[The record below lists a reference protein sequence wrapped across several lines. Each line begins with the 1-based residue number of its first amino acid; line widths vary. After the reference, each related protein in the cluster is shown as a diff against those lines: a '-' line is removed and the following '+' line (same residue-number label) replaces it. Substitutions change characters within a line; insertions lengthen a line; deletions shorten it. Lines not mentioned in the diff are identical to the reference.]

1 MVPDKIPAA
10 MSNHFMARLR
20 NIALLALAYGVTG
33 AIGLLLA
40 IPPGYATAVWPPSG
54 IALAGL
60 LRFGPQLWPGVWL
73 GSFAVNVWVALHAT
87 DAGLGL
93 TALLVAASIA
103 AGSTLQA
110 LLGAYFLRRWVGV
123 DRIFEYGPA
132 VFAFAAVMAICCL
145 IASTWGVTT
154 LQFAGL
160 LGSGAYFQSWQTW
173 WLGDVIGVLVFAP
186 VLLNWRQFLPAGSRR
201 WQKLEIVGA
210 LTLLVALTAFIFFG
224 QPALTGAAYPLTF
237 VPLPFLVWIA
247 CSTSPGVVALA
258 TGLVAAIAIVA
269 TSQGIGP
276 FAFGNTHESL
286 LLLQG
291 FTGLTTL
298 TGLALSAA
306 VTGHRAAEDS
316 LRTLSS
322 ELHHLALTD
331 DLTGLRNRRGFLM
344 FADQARKLAR
354 RTRARSFLVFI
365 DIDGLKAVNDT
376 QGHRAGDALIVD
388 AARVLTAV
396 FRDTD
401 VIGRVGGDEFA
412 VLALAEG
419 SGAADTITRRLT
431 ERLEEMNA
439 QPGRV
444 SPLSMSHGIQELPAA
459 VHLSLDE
466 QLAKADHA
474 MYQRKRG
481 RASQSAWPASGR
493 GSERP
498 KAS

>member
-1 MVPDKIPAA
+1 MATLTGPATE
-10 MSNHFMARLR
+10 RLR
-20 NIALLALAYGVTG
+20 EIAILAVAYGVTG

-40 IPPGYATAVWPPSG
+40 IPPGYATSVWPPSG

-60 LRFGPQLWPGVWL
+60 LRFGPRVWPGVWL
-73 GSFAVNVWVALHAT
+73 GSFAVNTWVALNATHAEF
-87 DAGLGL
+87 GN
-93 TALLVAASIA
+93 TAVVVAASIA

-110 LLGAYFLRRWVGV
+110 LLGAYFLRRWIGV

-132 VFAFAAVMAICCL
+132 VFGFAAVMAICCL
-145 IASTWGVTT
+145 VAATWGTTT
-154 LQFAGL
+154 LQLAGL
-160 LGSGAYFQSWQTW
+160 LANGAYFDSWRTW

-186 VLLNWRQFLPAGSRR
+186 ALLNWRQFLPAGTRR
-201 WQKLEIVGA
+201 WKRLETAGA
-210 LTLLVALTAFIFFG
+210 LALLVALTTLVFFG
-224 QPALTGAAYPLTF
+224 QPSLTGVAYPLTF

-247 CSTSPGVVALA
+247 CTTTPGVVAIA
-258 TGLVAAIAIVA
+258 TGLVSAIAIVA
-269 TSQGIGP
+269 TSQGAGP
-276 FAFGNTHESL
+276 FAFGTTHASL

-354 RTRARSFLVFI
+354 RTRAKSLLVFI
-365 DIDGLKAVNDT
+365 DIDGLKVVNDSL
-376 QGHRAGDALIVD
+376 GHRAGDALLVD

-419 SGAADTITRRLT
+419 GNAPDTISRRL
-431 ERLEEMNA
+431 ESRIRELNA
-439 QPGRV
+439 QPGRAYA
-444 SPLSMSHGIQELPAA
+444 LSMSHGIQELPAA

-474 MYQRKRG
+474 MYQRKRAQAERKPAG
-481 RASQSAWPASGR
+481 RAARRR
-493 GSERP
+493 GGIVR
-498 KAS
+498 K

>member
-1 MVPDKIPAA
+1 
-10 MSNHFMARLR
+10 MARAR
-20 NIALLALAYGVTG
+20 QIALLALAYAVTG
-33 AIGLLLA
+33 AIGLSLA
-40 IPPGYATAVWPPSG
+40 IPPGFATAVWPPSG

-60 LRFGPQLWPGVWL
+60 LRFGPRLWPGVWI
-73 GSFAVNVWVALHAT
+73 GSFVVNLWVALNTTNA
-87 DAGLGL
+87 DFGA
-93 TALLVAASIA
+93 AAVAVAASIA

-110 LLGAYFLRRWVGV
+110 LLGAWFLRRWIGV

-132 VFAFAAVMAICCL
+132 VFGFAAVMSICCL
-145 IASTWGVTT
+145 IAPSWGVTT
-154 LQFAGL
+154 LYVAGL
-160 LGSGAYFQSWQTW
+160 VAIDAYLDSWRTW
-173 WLGDVIGVLVFAP
+173 WLGDVIGILVFAP
-186 VLLNWRQFLPAGSRR
+186 VLLNWREFLPASTRR
-201 WQKLEIVGA
+201 WRKLETVSA
-210 LTLLVALTAFIFFG
+210 LVLLVALTAFVFFG
-224 QPALTGAAYPLTF
+224 LPMFTGVAYPLTF

-258 TGLVAAIAIVA
+258 TGLVSAIAILA
-269 TSQGIGP
+269 TSQGAGP
-276 FAFGNTHESL
+276 FAFGTTQESL

-316 LRTLSS
+316 LRTLSA

-354 RTRARSFLVFI
+354 RTRARSLLVFI
-365 DIDGLKAVNDT
+365 DIDGLKVVNDT
-376 QGHRAGDALIVD
+376 QGHLAGDALIVD

-401 VIGRVGGDEFA
+401 VLGRVGGDEFA

-419 SGAADTITRRLT
+419 GNAADTISRRL
-431 ERLEEMNA
+431 EARVRDLNA
-439 QPGRV
+439 QPGRAYA
-444 SPLSMSHGIQELPAA
+444 LSMSFGIQDLPSA

-466 QLAKADHA
+466 QLAKADHS
-474 MYQRKRG
+474 MYQRKRA
-481 RASQSAWPASGR
+481 RAEARTNG
-493 GSERP
+493 RP
-498 KAS
+498 KRKSTRTKAS